1 MLLVIIMSIFICLTT
16 LMKTWSWSEVPASP
30 VKSCCAG
37 VIRLPEAKVWLG
49 AASDTNQVI
58 LVEDTSEDPVWLPNP
73 LLPETQSEVAIPIA
87 TGDNVLGVLDVQEN
101 RKSGFSAQAVELL
114 QAIAN
119 QTAIAVQNTRL
130 YNMAQRKA
138 ENETRANL
146 ISQKIQS
153 ATTIEL
159 VLQVA
164 LRDLSEALNVRRA
177 SVQIGLGSGNV
188 KGQKQ
193 P

>member
-1 MLLVIIMSIFICLTT
+1 
-16 LMKTWSWSEVPASP
+16 
-30 VKSCCAG
+30 
-37 VIRLPEAKVWLG
+37 
-49 AASDTNQVI
+49 
-58 LVEDTSEDPVWLPNP
+58 
-73 LLPETQSEVAIPIA
+73 
-87 TGDNVLGVLDVQEN
+87 VLGVLDVQEN
-101 RKSGFSAQAVELL
+101 RKSGFTAQAVELL

-138 ENETRANL
+138 ENETRASQ

-153 ATTIEL
+153 ATTIES

-164 LRDLSEALNVRRA
+164 LRDLSEALNVKRA
-177 SVQIGLGSGNV
+177 SVQIGLGSGDI

>member
-1 MLLVIIMSIFICLTT
+1 M
-16 LMKTWSWSEVPASP
+16 
-30 VKSCCAG
+30 
-37 VIRLPEAKVWLG
+37 
-49 AASDTNQVI
+49 I
-58 LVEDTSEDPVWLPNP
+58 LVEDTSEDPSWLPNP
-73 LLPETQSEVAIPIA
+73 LLPETQSEVAVPIA
-87 TGDNVLGVLDVQEN
+87 SGDNVLGVLDVQEN

-153 ATTIEL
+153 ATTIESSTPGCATRL
-159 VLQVA
+159 ERGAERPTCQRSDWIR
-164 LRDLSEALNVRRA
+164 LR
-177 SVQIGLGSGNV
+177 
-188 KGQKQ
+188 
-193 P
+193 